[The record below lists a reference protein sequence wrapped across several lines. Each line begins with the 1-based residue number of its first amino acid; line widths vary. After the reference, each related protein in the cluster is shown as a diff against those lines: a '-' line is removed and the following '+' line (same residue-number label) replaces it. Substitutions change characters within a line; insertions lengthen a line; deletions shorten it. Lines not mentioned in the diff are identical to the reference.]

1 LLNVEVALIVK
12 LISTVIVAALLC
24 ITVTPVRAQVP
35 SAPSLP
41 AGSPFAGGVPDG
53 MPTAGTLSLN
63 VAEVINRALSHNLG
77 VLNAQETV
85 SRASGERWIAL
96 SRLLP
101 NVTGRLSESRQV
113 SNLEAFGFPL
123 NGQFPPLVG
132 PFNVFDARVR
142 VSQSVLDFQALSNTR
157 AEAHNVAASRH
168 SLRSARDLVVLV
180 AANLYLQTIAASARA
195 ESARAQR
202 DTAQA
207 LFSQAEDLRR
217 SGIVA
222 GIDVIRAEVRLAT
235 ERQRVTAAEN
245 DFQRSKLQLARVIGL
260 PMGQEFMLSQEI
272 PFVPVPEMT
281 IQEALDRAYKDRP
294 DYLAAQERVHV
305 AEARKQAALGEGLPS
320 LSVNAD
326 VGAIGLTPGTARS
339 TYTILGAVN
348 VPIFEGGRLR
358 GRLLETEADLRQR
371 RAEAEDLR
379 AEVYYDVRTAF
390 LDLQATGEELQ
401 VATRARDL
409 AGQQLTQ
416 SRDRFAAG
424 VASNIEIIQAQEA
437 VALASEQYIGALYA
451 FNVSK
456 AVLARSLGSAEDAV
470 QRYLGGSNP

>member
-1 LLNVEVALIVK
+1 
-12 LISTVIVAALLC
+12 
-24 ITVTPVRAQVP
+24 
-35 SAPSLP
+35 
-41 AGSPFAGGVPDG
+41 
-53 MPTAGTLSLN
+53 M
-63 VAEVINRALSHNLG
+63 
-77 VLNAQETV
+77 
-85 SRASGERWIAL
+85 
-96 SRLLP
+96 
-101 NVTGRLSESRQV
+101 
-113 SNLEAFGFPL
+113 
-123 NGQFPPLVG
+123 
-132 PFNVFDARVR
+132 
-142 VSQSVLDFQALSNTR
+142 
-157 AEAHNVAASRH
+157 
-168 SLRSARDLVVLV
+168 VVLV
-180 AANLYLQTIAASARA
+180 AANLYLQVIAASARA

-207 LFSQAEDLRR
+207 LFSQAGDLRQ

-245 DFQRSKLQLARVIGL
+245 ELQKTKLEMARVIGL
-260 PMGQEFMLSQEI
+260 PIGQEFALSQDI

-281 IQEALDRAYKDRP
+281 LQDALDRAYRDRP
-294 DYLAAQERVHV
+294 DYLAAQERVRA
-305 AEARKQAALGEGLPS
+305 AEARKQAALGEGLPA
-320 LSVNAD
+320 LRVNAD
-326 VGAIGLTPGTARS
+326 VGAIGLTPGNARS
-339 TYTILGAVN
+339 TYTIAGVVS
-348 VPIFEGGRLR
+348 VPIFEGNRLH
-358 GRLLETEADLRQR
+358 GRLLETDADLRQR

-379 AEVYYDVRTAF
+379 AQVYYDVRAAF

-424 VASNIEIIQAQEA
+424 VASNIEVIQSQEA

-456 AVLARSLGSAEDAV
+456 AVLARSLGSAEGAV